1 MKSTLRML
9 VVLLS
14 LLVLGA
20 CSHVSRRD
28 KMQAGEYAEQARSHA
43 VACVGE
49 CGLASPL
56 LELGDAA
63 YAASTSTQ
71 PRHSVVLLDH
81 GQDSLLARVH
91 LIRSARRTID
101 LQTFHFEGDDSGRVV
116 LDELRAAA
124 QRGVKVRLLMDQLN
138 SLADPQ
144 LQAGLAS
151 FHVNFELRLYN
162 PVFSQAQISP
172 FEYLGAIFF
181 SFKDL
186 NQRMHNKVMLVDER
200 VAIIGGR
207 NIQDEYFD
215 WNDQYNYRDRDL
227 LVAGPAT
234 LGMKRNFDA
243 FWNDHRAL
251 PPVEL
256 DDVAQVLLK
265 NRGPPES
272 TQPPRS
278 ARVEAMDAA
287 AGDGAAVFA
296 QLSPYLF
303 EVGRVDFFGDLPS
316 KHDEGAQSRV
326 DASEAL
332 RSALAGSKRELL
344 LQTPYLVMTQQ
355 ARELF
360 RSLHRREQP
369 LSVLVSTNSLA
380 ATDAFPVYAMSHKYK
395 RLYLREL
402 GFQIYE
408 YKPFPANAPI
418 DLASV
423 PGASETLAATPAS
436 APAIGSGS
444 GSSRGPVPLKR
455 AGVRIGLHSKS
466 MVVDEQI
473 GIVGSHNFDPR
484 SDEYNT
490 ESLVMV
496 HDPVFATV
504 LADSIRRDMEPGN
517 AWVIAPKE
525 ELPVLGQLNY
535 NLGKASEHL
544 PIFDIWPFPYA
555 TSYELKPGCQPLPP
569 ADPGFLACYTP
580 VGDFPEVNMT
590 MKSIYTRII
599 TVFGAGFIPIL

>member
-1 MKSTLRML
+1 M
-9 VVLLS
+9 
-14 LLVLGA
+14 
-20 CSHVSRRD
+20 
-28 KMQAGEYAEQARSHA
+28 
-43 VACVGE
+43 
-49 CGLASPL
+49 
-56 LELGDAA
+56 
-63 YAASTSTQ
+63 
-71 PRHSVVLLDH
+71 LLDH

-296 QLSPYLF
+296 QLSQHLF
-303 EVGRVDFFGDLPS
+303 QVGRVDFFGDLPS

-360 RSLHRREQP
+360 RTLHRREQP
-369 LSVLVSTNSLA
+369 LQRSGFHQFAGRHRRLSRVRDVAQVQA
-380 ATDAFPVYAMSHKYK
+380 ALPARARLPDLRVQTVPGQRADRPGQRARRQRDAGRDPG
-395 RLYLREL
+395 LRACDRIRL
-402 GFQIYE
+402 GFE
-408 YKPFPANAPI
+408 PWAGAAEARRRAHRPAF
-418 DLASV
+418 
-423 PGASETLAATPAS
+423 E
-436 APAIGSGS
+436 
-444 GSSRGPVPLKR
+444 
-455 AGVRIGLHSKS
+455 
-466 MVVDEQI
+466 VD
-473 GIVGSHNFDPR
+473 GGR
-484 SDEYNT
+484 
-490 ESLVMV
+490 
-496 HDPVFATV
+496 
-504 LADSIRRDMEPGN
+504 
-517 AWVIAPKE
+517 
-525 ELPVLGQLNY
+525 
-535 NLGKASEHL
+535 
-544 PIFDIWPFPYA
+544 
-555 TSYELKPGCQPLPP
+555 
-569 ADPGFLACYTP
+569 
-580 VGDFPEVNMT
+580 
-590 MKSIYTRII
+590 
-599 TVFGAGFIPIL
+599 